1 MVLTYCPLCLL
12 ACRAATK
19 DLHSCLFWASFCIE
33 LQVCFMAFSSF
44 STVQRQVS
52 LGRPLFRLPSGVQ
65 CRAVFV
71 ISSCSFR
78 MMCPIHL
85 HRLLV
90 MMVSILS
97 WLVRASNC
105 WLEMVLGQK
114 IRMIILR
121 FLVWNAEIL
130 ERSFSVI
137 LQHSE
142 LYSKVERTQLWY
154 SLSLVLMLYF
164 VDFHTLFIILNVFLA
179 LLSRLLMSLPVPPS
193 YLTMLPRYENSSVA
207 GIFIPFICIGG
218 GFCVF

>member
-1 MVLTYCPLCLL
+1 
-12 ACRAATK
+12 
-19 DLHSCLFWASFCIE
+19 
-33 LQVCFMAFSSF
+33 MAFSSF
-44 STVQRQVS
+44 STVRRQVS

-71 ISSCSFR
+71 MSSCSFR

-105 WLEMVLGQK
+105 WLEMVLGQ
-114 IRMIILR
+114 M
-121 FLVWNAEIL
+121 V
-130 ERSFSVI
+130 FSVI
-137 LQHSE
+137 LQLSE
-142 LYSKVERTQLWY
+142 LNNKVERTQLLY
-154 SLSLVLMLYF
+154 NLSLVLMLYF

-193 YLTMLPRYENSSVA
+193 YLTMLPRYENSSVV
-207 GIFIPFICIGG
+207 GIFIPFICIGEARILARILG
-218 GFCVF
+218 VNPPGRPLVDRC

>member
-1 MVLTYCPLCLL
+1 
-12 ACRAATK
+12 
-19 DLHSCLFWASFCIE
+19 
-33 LQVCFMAFSSF
+33 
-44 STVQRQVS
+44 
-52 LGRPLFRLPSGVQ
+52 
-65 CRAVFV
+65 
-71 ISSCSFR
+71 
-78 MMCPIHL
+78 
-85 HRLLV
+85 
-90 MMVSILS
+90 
-97 WLVRASNC
+97 
-105 WLEMVLGQK
+105 MVLGQK

-142 LYSKVERTQLWY
+142 LYSKV
-154 SLSLVLMLYF
+154 
-164 VDFHTLFIILNVFLA
+164 NVFLA